1 MKKIKYIFTIIA
13 VVMLGI
19 ISLADNPVELRIPN
33 ETATIGDFINIPVYV
48 DNSVTGENILSYQ
61 FKIYYYSSHLSF
73 VSIETAGT
81 LSQSWGTPTSN
92 ASVTNNLFIAGAGST
107 PLSGTGVLF
116 YMRFE
121 CISSGASQINFDGGD
136 ANNFFNE
143 GTPGVTLDNG
153 YISIAALPTIYVYPD
168 NGLLTVGDQLQ
179 FNVSGGTAPYSWY
192 VTNPAIASINS
203 FGLLSANYQ
212 GFTRVVAEDNNGTRD
227 TTGWIEVRAMQL
239 RIPDTTAWQ
248 GSTIDIPIYTTDIT
262 GLNIMSGNIS
272 FTFNQNLLTPTILVT
287 TGTMLDGYSV
297 SFNNLIAGNVNIA
310 FAGTTTLS
318 GSSVLLYIRFDV
330 SSVNTGSTGI
340 TFNEAIFNEDLPA
353 TTDNG
358 YFTTINYS
366 TITVSPNTYTIV
378 AGETRLFTAS
388 GGIPPYS
395 WVSSDN
401 SVATI
406 DAGGLLTAHHSGV
419 IQVTAIDNVGATG
432 SCGNIS
438 VYDAY
443 LDIADVSAMV
453 NSIYDLPVNI
463 SDFPPGEDIYSF
475 NGTISFETPELA
487 VLDILPGPQ
496 TAGWSF
502 VKNISGSE
510 ITFACAGTSPMT
522 TGGTLFKIQFQ
533 LTNDLTP
540 GENAWVNIDNITINE
555 GIPLTLNSNGSITGT
570 SGLVLSLDVN
580 LEGPF
585 EGGTMRTDLPIP
597 NSQPYNTSPWS
608 YSGSESAGVVP
619 GNVTDWILVELR
631 DAPNAALATPGN
643 MIARKAAFL
652 TNTGDVVG
660 MDGVSNIIINAAY
673 SDNLFVVI
681 WHRNHLGIMSSVPVT
696 ISGGVYTYDFTTS
709 ATKAYGGATAQVNL
723 GGGEYGIYSGNY
735 NGDNNIN
742 TADKTGWEDE
752 AGASGYQKGD
762 FNMDSQV
769 DNNDKNEQWIP
780 NNGKSD
786 FVPD

>member
-1 MKKIKYIFTIIA
+1 MKKIKYFLIAIA
-13 VVMLGI
+13 VVMLGNL
-19 ISLADNPVELRIPN
+19 SLADNPVELRIPD
-33 ETATIGDFINIPVYV
+33 ETATVGDFINIPVYV

-61 FKIYYYSSHLSF
+61 FKIYYSSAYLSF
-73 VSIETAGT
+73 VSIVTTGT
-81 LSQSWGTPTSN
+81 LSQSWGTPTAN
-92 ASVTNNLFIAGAGST
+92 ASVTNYLFIAGAGST
-107 PLSGTGVLF
+107 PLSGTGILF

-121 CISSGASQINFDGGD
+121 CINSGFAYLYFDGGD

-143 GTPGVTLDNG
+143 GIPGVMLDDG
-153 YISIAALPTIYVYPD
+153 YVSIAALPAINVSPD
-168 NGLLTVGDQLQ
+168 NGLLTVGDQMQ
-179 FNVSGGTAPYSWY
+179 FNVSGGTAPFSWF
-192 VTNPAIASINS
+192 VTDPAIASINS
-203 FGLLSANYQ
+203 SGLLSANYQ
-212 GFTRVVAEDNNGTRD
+212 GLTKVIAEDDNGIRD
-227 TTGWIEVRAMQL
+227 TTGWIEIRAMQL

-248 GSTIDIPIYTTDIT
+248 GSTIDIPVYTTEIT
-262 GLNIMSGNIS
+262 GLDIMSGNIS
-272 FTFNQNLLTPTILVT
+272 YTFNQNILAPTTLIT
-287 TGTMLDGYSV
+287 TGTLLDGYSA
-297 SFNNLIAGNVNIA
+297 SFNNLIAGNVKIA
-310 FAGTTTLS
+310 FAGTSVLS
-318 GSSVLLYIRFDV
+318 GSGVLLYVRFDV
-330 SSVNTGSTGI
+330 SSVNTGSTSLSF
-340 TFNEAIFNEDLPA
+340 TEAIFNEDLPA

-358 YFTTINYS
+358 YFSTINYS
-366 TITVSPNTYTIV
+366 TIIVSPNTYTIV
-378 AGETRLFTAS
+378 AGESHLFTAS

-401 SVATI
+401 SVASI
-406 DAGGLLTAHHSGV
+406 DAGGLLTAYHSGV
-419 IQVTAIDNVGATG
+419 IQVTATDNMGATG
-432 SCGNIS
+432 SSGNIS

-475 NGTISFETPELA
+475 NGTISYEAPELV

-502 VKNISGSE
+502 VKNITANE
-510 ITFACAGTSPMT
+510 VTFACAGTTPMT

-540 GENAWVNIDNITINE
+540 GENAWVNIVNIIVNE
-555 GIPLTLNSNGSITGT
+555 GVPLTLNSNGSITGI

-585 EGGTMRTDLPIP
+585 DGGTMRNDLPIP
-597 NSQPYNTSPWS
+597 NSQPYTISPWS
-608 YSGSESAGVVP
+608 YTGSESAGVVP
-619 GNVTDWILVELR
+619 GNVTDWILIELR
-631 DAPNAALATPGN
+631 DAINAGSANPGSR
-643 MIARKAAFL
+643 IARKAAFL
-652 TNTGDVVG
+652 TNTGDIVG
-660 MDGVSNIIINAAY
+660 MDGVSNVIIDATY
-673 SDNLFVVI
+673 SNNLFVVI

-709 ATKAYGGATAQVNL
+709 ATKAYGGSTAQVNL

-735 NGDNNIN
+735 NGDNDIN
-742 TADKTGWEDE
+742 VVDKTAWENE
-752 AGASGYQKGD
+752 AGSSGYFRGD

-769 DNNDKNEQWIP
+769 DNNDKNKQWLM